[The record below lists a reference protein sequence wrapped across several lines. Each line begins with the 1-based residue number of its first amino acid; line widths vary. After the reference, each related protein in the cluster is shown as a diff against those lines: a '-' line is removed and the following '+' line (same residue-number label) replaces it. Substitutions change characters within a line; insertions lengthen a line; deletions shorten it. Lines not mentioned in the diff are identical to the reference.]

1 MKKPRVIVLGGG
13 FGGLALCKALR
24 RSEIEITLVDRQNHH
39 LFQPLLYQ
47 VATAG
52 LSAPEI
58 AQPLRAI
65 LGQQENLRVIMDEV
79 VSIDLTAKKVIAR
92 AHVLDFDYLVIA
104 LGAVTGY
111 FGHHEW
117 AEHAP
122 GLKSLDDATRIRRKL
137 LLAFERA
144 ENSSD
149 PAEIA
154 RLTTIAVVGGG
165 PTGVEMAGACAELAR
180 KVLPGGF
187 RRIDPASARIYLV
200 EAAPGILNTFS
211 TDLAHYAR
219 ERLEKMGVTV
229 VSGVPVKE
237 VGPGRLVLEDREIAA
252 ETILWA
258 AGVEANPVARALGI
272 ELARGGRIPV
282 GTDLALA
289 GHPGV
294 FAIGDIASCTDVKG
308 VLVPGVAPAAMQM
321 AKHVATIIKNELKA
335 GTRCPRRAFAYW
347 DKGNMAT
354 IGRSAAVAEAGG
366 LEMRGFV
373 AWLAWLFIHL
383 VLLVGLR
390 NRIAVFIQWVYSYIT
405 YRRGARIITGV
416 PEDGNAPPG
425 G

>member
-1 MKKPRVIVLGGG
+1 MKKPHVIVLGGG
-13 FGGLALCKALR
+13 FGGLVLCKALR
-24 RSEIEITLVDRQNHH
+24 HAEVEITLVDRQNHH

-65 LGQQENLRVIMDEV
+65 LGQQRNLRVIMDEV
-79 VSIDLTAKKVIAR
+79 VSIDLAGQKVIAR
-92 AHVLDFDYLVIA
+92 AHTLDFDYLVIA

-111 FGHHEW
+111 FGHNEW

-144 ENSSD
+144 ENSNDS
-149 PAEIA
+149 AEIE
-154 RLTTIAVVGGG
+154 RLTSIAVVGGG

-187 RRIDPASARIYLV
+187 RRIDPAAARIYLV

-211 TDLAHYAR
+211 ADLSNYAR

-237 VGPGRLVLEDREIAA
+237 VASGRLVLADREIHA

-258 AGVEANPVARALGI
+258 AGVEANPLTRALGI

-289 GHPGV
+289 EHPTV
-294 FAIGDIASCTDVKG
+294 FAIGDIASCTDANG

-321 AKHVATIIKNELKA
+321 AKHVAGTIQDELRA
-335 GTRCPRRAFAYW
+335 GGPCPRLAFRYW

-366 LEMRGFV
+366 VEMRGFV

-390 NRIAVFIQWVYSYIT
+390 NRIAVFIQWTYSYLT

-416 PEDGNAPPG
+416 EDRPKPSE
-425 G
+425 